1 MTKSI
6 IQWNCRG
13 LRPNFTDFRLL
24 CDKYNPIVCCLQ
36 ETFLSSDDYVIRG
49 FSSYH
54 LVIRDVGDRPCGGVS
69 VLVRDSI
76 PHSECTLNTTLQ
88 ARAVTI
94 STSKTITVCSLYLP
108 PSENLNIV
116 LLNQLVDQLPTPFII
131 CGDFNGHSITWG
143 CESNNS
149 RGRKID
155 DFITTHDSLCLL
167 NDGSFTYLHPAS
179 GTFTAIDLSL
189 CSPTIF
195 TDVNFRVASDSY
207 GSDHFPIILEI
218 GVSLPDPL
226 PRWNFRR
233 ADWVHFIQLCRE
245 KLTLDTVEMYE
256 EPIVV
261 FTDML
266 CNIAKETIPRSVT
279 KPKKRCNPWFN
290 KDCKDAL
297 KERQRALHKFE
308 KNINAENLSNF
319 RIARAKARRIC
330 RASKRESFHKY
341 VSRITP
347 RTTMTSV
354 WDMVHRIGGKY
365 KSTTVSHLC
374 VNNNKITDTQE
385 ISDTLAQSFA
395 YNSSTQNYSNSFNR
409 HRGAKERAQID
420 FDIDE
425 LLVYNELF
433 TLHEL
438 KQALQK
444 SHDTSPGSD
453 TVHYQLLKHLPEQSL
468 LLLLFVFNTIWIT
481 QDFPNSW
488 RDAIIIP
495 IPKPGKDSS
504 NPCNYRP
511 IALTSCL
518 CKTMERMVNQRLVW
532 FLEKNNILT
541 KHQSGF
547 RKKRSTT
554 DHLVKLESTI
564 RDAFLNKRHLV
575 SIFFDLEKAYD
586 MTWKHGILQDLYEA
600 GLRGRLPMF
609 VSSFLSDRVF
619 RVRVDNTLSDSFTQ
633 EMGVPQGSILSVTLF
648 SLKINSIVSCLHRDV
663 ECSLFVD
670 DLAIYYSSR
679 HMVSIERKLQ
689 QCLNKLQ
696 EWCDKNGFRFSS
708 TKTVCVHF
716 CRQKIPHLDPEIQLN
731 GNLIPVVDET
741 RFLGLIFDKKLSFIS
756 HITQLKSR
764 CSSALNLLKVL
775 ANTSWG
781 ADRKILLRLYDA
793 LIRSKLDFGCIVI
806 GSACK
811 SYIKRLEPIHN
822 QGVRLSLGAFRTSP
836 MQSLYIEANNPPL
849 YLRRTRLSLQYCSQ
863 LMSNER
869 NPAYPVVF
877 QPQYR
882 ALYENKEKA
891 IKPLGLRVEKHLD
904 EVGFHPH
911 MIAPSKVTSTPP
923 WKFIVPDVRF
933 DLCKHK
939 KSETDPVYF
948 RLFFAE
954 LLEQF
959 RDHTHIYT
967 DGSKDGVKTALAFV
981 SPSFIFSKRLPDKA
995 SIFTAEMEAL
1005 TSALR
1010 YIKVLDSSKFVIFC
1024 DSKSALQALLSKWD
1038 HPSVLCIL
1046 KFLIDLHT
1054 THKTVV
1060 FCWLPSHMGIT
1071 GNEKADA
1078 AAKAALEKEVSEC
1091 LLPYSDSRQYIGQ
1104 YVRDLWQREWD
1115 MAVHNKL
1122 HAIKPTIGGQSFTYR
1137 SRKEQV
1143 ILDRLRIGHTRLT
1156 HSFLLKGEPP
1166 PECTTCEC
1174 QLTIQH
1180 ILVDCIEYDFI
1191 RPELF
1196 GNNTTLKD
1204 IFDNVSSDDIVMF
1217 IKRAHLFNEL

>member
-36 ETFLSSDDYVIRG
+36 ETFLSSDDYVIRC

-453 TVHYQLLKHLPEQSL
+453 TVHYQPLKHLPEQSL

-541 KHQSGF
+541 KHQSSF

-586 MTWKHGILQDLYEA
+586 DMTWKHGILQDLYEA

-619 RVRVDNTLSDSFTQ
+619 RVRVGNTLSDSFTQ

-689 QCLNKLQ
+689 QYVERWQ
-696 EWCDKNGFRFSS
+696 PIGIS
-708 TKTVCVHF
+708 TSDHPWGIKS
-716 CRQKIPHLDPEIQLN
+716 L
-731 GNLIPVVDET
+731 NLIH
-741 RFLGLIFDKKLSFIS
+741 RQFYFF
-756 HITQLKSR
+756 
-764 CSSALNLLKVL
+764 
-775 ANTSWG
+775 
-781 ADRKILLRLYDA
+781 
-793 LIRSKLDFGCIVI
+793 
-806 GSACK
+806 
-811 SYIKRLEPIHN
+811 
-822 QGVRLSLGAFRTSP
+822 
-836 MQSLYIEANNPPL
+836 
-849 YLRRTRLSLQYCSQ
+849 
-863 LMSNER
+863 
-869 NPAYPVVF
+869 
-877 QPQYR
+877 
-882 ALYENKEKA
+882 
-891 IKPLGLRVEKHLD
+891 
-904 EVGFHPH
+904 
-911 MIAPSKVTSTPP
+911 
-923 WKFIVPDVRF
+923 KFIM
-933 DLCKHK
+933 
-939 KSETDPVYF
+939 S
-948 RLFFAE
+948 
-954 LLEQF
+954 QF
-959 RDHTHIYT
+959 QF
-967 DGSKDGVKTALAFV
+967 L
-981 SPSFIFSKRLPDKA
+981 PFI
-995 SIFTAEMEAL
+995 
-1005 TSALR
+1005 
-1010 YIKVLDSSKFVIFC
+1010 
-1024 DSKSALQALLSKWD
+1024 
-1038 HPSVLCIL
+1038 
-1046 KFLIDLHT
+1046 
-1054 THKTVV
+1054 
-1060 FCWLPSHMGIT
+1060 
-1071 GNEKADA
+1071 
-1078 AAKAALEKEVSEC
+1078 
-1091 LLPYSDSRQYIGQ
+1091 
-1104 YVRDLWQREWD
+1104 
-1115 MAVHNKL
+1115 
-1122 HAIKPTIGGQSFTYR
+1122 
-1137 SRKEQV
+1137 
-1143 ILDRLRIGHTRLT
+1143 
-1156 HSFLLKGEPP
+1156 
-1166 PECTTCEC
+1166 
-1174 QLTIQH
+1174 
-1180 ILVDCIEYDFI
+1180 
-1191 RPELF
+1191 
-1196 GNNTTLKD
+1196 
-1204 IFDNVSSDDIVMF
+1204 
-1217 IKRAHLFNEL
+1217 

>member
-1 MTKSI
+1 
-6 IQWNCRG
+6 
-13 LRPNFTDFRLL
+13 
-24 CDKYNPIVCCLQ
+24 
-36 ETFLSSDDYVIRG
+36 
-49 FSSYH
+49 
-54 LVIRDVGDRPCGGVS
+54 
-69 VLVRDSI
+69 
-76 PHSECTLNTTLQ
+76 
-88 ARAVTI
+88 
-94 STSKTITVCSLYLP
+94 
-108 PSENLNIV
+108 
-116 LLNQLVDQLPTPFII
+116 
-131 CGDFNGHSITWG
+131 
-143 CESNNS
+143 
-149 RGRKID
+149 
-155 DFITTHDSLCLL
+155 
-167 NDGSFTYLHPAS
+167 
-179 GTFTAIDLSL
+179 
-189 CSPTIF
+189 
-195 TDVNFRVASDSY
+195 
-207 GSDHFPIILEI
+207 
-218 GVSLPDPL
+218 
-226 PRWNFRR
+226 
-233 ADWVHFIQLCRE
+233 
-245 KLTLDTVEMYE
+245 
-256 EPIVV
+256 
-261 FTDML
+261 
-266 CNIAKETIPRSVT
+266 
-279 KPKKRCNPWFN
+279 
-290 KDCKDAL
+290 
-297 KERQRALHKFE
+297 
-308 KNINAENLSNF
+308 
-319 RIARAKARRIC
+319 
-330 RASKRESFHKY
+330 
-341 VSRITP
+341 
-347 RTTMTSV
+347 
-354 WDMVHRIGGKY
+354 
-365 KSTTVSHLC
+365 
-374 VNNNKITDTQE
+374 
-385 ISDTLAQSFA
+385 
-395 YNSSTQNYSNSFNR
+395 
-409 HRGAKERAQID
+409 
-420 FDIDE
+420 
-425 LLVYNELF
+425 
-433 TLHEL
+433 
-438 KQALQK
+438 
-444 SHDTSPGSD
+444 
-453 TVHYQLLKHLPEQSL
+453 
-468 LLLLFVFNTIWIT
+468 
-481 QDFPNSW
+481 
-488 RDAIIIP
+488 
-495 IPKPGKDSS
+495 
-504 NPCNYRP
+504 
-511 IALTSCL
+511 
-518 CKTMERMVNQRLVW
+518 
-532 FLEKNNILT
+532 
-541 KHQSGF
+541 
-547 RKKRSTT
+547 
-554 DHLVKLESTI
+554 
-564 RDAFLNKRHLV
+564 
-575 SIFFDLEKAYD
+575 
-586 MTWKHGILQDLYEA
+586 
-600 GLRGRLPMF
+600 MF

-619 RVRVDNTLSDSFTQ
+619 RVRVGNTLSDSFTQ

-648 SLKINSIVSCLHRDV
+648 SLKINSIVSCLHRDI

-670 DLAIYYSSR
+670 DLAIYYSAR

-716 CRQKIPHLDPEIQLN
+716 CRQRIPHLDPEIQLN

-741 RFLGLIFDKKLSFIS
+741 RFLGLTFDKKLSFIS

-793 LIRSKLDFGCIVI
+793 LIRSKLDFGCIVY

-939 KSETDPVYF
+939 KCETDPVYF

-954 LLEQF
+954 LIEQF
-959 RDHTHIYT
+959 GDYTHIYT

>member
-1 MTKSI
+1 M
-6 IQWNCRG
+6 
-13 LRPNFTDFRLL
+13 
-24 CDKYNPIVCCLQ
+24 
-36 ETFLSSDDYVIRG
+36 
-49 FSSYH
+49 
-54 LVIRDVGDRPCGGVS
+54 
-69 VLVRDSI
+69 
-76 PHSECTLNTTLQ
+76 
-88 ARAVTI
+88 
-94 STSKTITVCSLYLP
+94 
-108 PSENLNIV
+108 
-116 LLNQLVDQLPTPFII
+116 
-131 CGDFNGHSITWG
+131 
-143 CESNNS
+143 
-149 RGRKID
+149 
-155 DFITTHDSLCLL
+155 
-167 NDGSFTYLHPAS
+167 
-179 GTFTAIDLSL
+179 
-189 CSPTIF
+189 
-195 TDVNFRVASDSY
+195 
-207 GSDHFPIILEI
+207 
-218 GVSLPDPL
+218 
-226 PRWNFRR
+226 
-233 ADWVHFIQLCRE
+233 
-245 KLTLDTVEMYE
+245 
-256 EPIVV
+256 
-261 FTDML
+261 
-266 CNIAKETIPRSVT
+266 
-279 KPKKRCNPWFN
+279 
-290 KDCKDAL
+290 
-297 KERQRALHKFE
+297 
-308 KNINAENLSNF
+308 
-319 RIARAKARRIC
+319 
-330 RASKRESFHKY
+330 
-341 VSRITP
+341 
-347 RTTMTSV
+347 
-354 WDMVHRIGGKY
+354 
-365 KSTTVSHLC
+365 
-374 VNNNKITDTQE
+374 
-385 ISDTLAQSFA
+385 
-395 YNSSTQNYSNSFNR
+395 
-409 HRGAKERAQID
+409 
-420 FDIDE
+420 
-425 LLVYNELF
+425 
-433 TLHEL
+433 
-438 KQALQK
+438 
-444 SHDTSPGSD
+444 
-453 TVHYQLLKHLPEQSL
+453 
-468 LLLLFVFNTIWIT
+468 
-481 QDFPNSW
+481 
-488 RDAIIIP
+488 
-495 IPKPGKDSS
+495 
-504 NPCNYRP
+504 
-511 IALTSCL
+511 
-518 CKTMERMVNQRLVW
+518 
-532 FLEKNNILT
+532 
-541 KHQSGF
+541 
-547 RKKRSTT
+547 
-554 DHLVKLESTI
+554 
-564 RDAFLNKRHLV
+564 
-575 SIFFDLEKAYD
+575 
-586 MTWKHGILQDLYEA
+586 
-600 GLRGRLPMF
+600 
-609 VSSFLSDRVF
+609 
-619 RVRVDNTLSDSFTQ
+619 
-633 EMGVPQGSILSVTLF
+633 
-648 SLKINSIVSCLHRDV
+648 
-663 ECSLFVD
+663 
-670 DLAIYYSSR
+670 
-679 HMVSIERKLQ
+679 
-689 QCLNKLQ
+689 
-696 EWCDKNGFRFSS
+696 
-708 TKTVCVHF
+708 
-716 CRQKIPHLDPEIQLN
+716 
-731 GNLIPVVDET
+731 
-741 RFLGLIFDKKLSFIS
+741 
-756 HITQLKSR
+756 
-764 CSSALNLLKVL
+764 LKVL

-793 LIRSKLDFGCIVI
+793 LIRSKLDFGCIVY

-904 EVGFHPH
+904 EMGFHPH

-923 WKFIVPDVRF
+923 WKFIVPDVCF

-939 KSETDPVYF
+939 KCETDPVYF

-954 LLEQF
+954 LIEQF

-981 SPSFIFSKRLPDKA
+981 SPSFTFSKRLPDKA

-1137 SRKEQV
+1137 SGKEQV

-1204 IFDNVSSDDIVMF
+1204 IFDNVPSDDIVMF